1 MIGELEMEI
10 LEQRAI
16 IVRTGAN
23 TLQKLESEHKQ
34 TLLELTNLKEK
45 LDVVQADLSK
55 SILKTLFFYIIFFI
69 FI

>member
-23 TLQKLESEHKQ
+23 NLQTLETDHKN
-34 TLLELTNLKEK
+34 TLLELKQTKEK
-45 LDVVQADLSK
+45 LENTNADLSELTREHII
-55 SILKTLFFYIIFFI
+55 SIIFT
-69 FI
+69 